1 MIHAFYSTSYNASN
15 RAKSWNKKLIFWK
28 IKMAFLG
35 NRPQIW
41 SIMTRI
47 WGSNILTTYRLRLY
61 TRYYQEV
68 HQVACTIM
76 SRLHY
81 YKFLLALISHGQV
94 QNLPIWVHPKLTW
107 VKGQTDYL
115 PFDWWAGFVV
125 WDHDVIFAFYG
136 SMLGL
141 WDGFSKWCWLEGA
154 LVQSEIRIFRW
165 IRFYQLKTCLSSW
178 NKNIRTLFI
187 ASLTPLISSIYCFRS
202 RSRYSNT
209 KVKQLCVWII
219 SWSVTIFACFN
230 PRSNDTKIFSYQ
242 FVTILSR
249 DEAEM
254 ADLKIADVQNGRW
267 KATIFYGP

>member
-1 MIHAFYSTSYNASN
+1 MIHAFYSTNYNASN

-154 LVQSEIRIFRW
+154 LVQSELRITQW
-165 IRFYQLKTCLSSW
+165 ISLIKWKPAWAVEIKIFEHYSSPAW
-178 NKNIRTLFI
+178 L
-187 ASLTPLISSIYCFRS
+187 RS
-202 RSRYSNT
+202 YHPYIVLDRVQDIQT
-209 KVKQLCVWII
+209 
-219 SWSVTIFACFN
+219 
-230 PRSNDTKIFSYQ
+230 PRSSSSAY
-242 FVTILSR
+242 
-249 DEAEM
+249 E
-254 ADLKIADVQNGRW
+254 
-267 KATIFYGP
+267 